1 MSADLYERVKN
12 NPKFHQL
19 VAKRSRLSW
28 GLSSI
33 VLIVYFSFILVIAF
47 APDFLGK
54 QVVEGSPITLGIPIG
69 ISIIIMAF
77 ILTGIYVG
85 RANKVFDEINQQII
99 DEAKQ

>member
-1 MSADLYERVKN
+1 MNVLKIIQNFISWL
-12 NPKFHQL
+12 PK
-19 VAKRSRLSW
+19 
-28 GLSSI
+28 GL
-33 VLIVYFSFILVIAF
+33 
-47 APDFLGK
+47 DCLGK